1 MKYATVMATGLL
13 VNISI
18 FASDMDSTER
28 YADLME
34 NKQRIIRQLNK
45 QAECVRLAS
54 DDQQLKAC
62 QSARKR
68 MELNV
73 TEKDEVARSV
83 QKLKTGNLNETEF
96 F

>member
-1 MKYATVMATGLL
+1 MKYATVMTTGLL

-18 FASDMDSTER
+18 FASDMTASEP

-34 NKQRIIRQLNK
+34 NKQRMIRQLNK

-54 DDQQLKAC
+54 DERQLKAC
-62 QSARKR
+62 EGLIRQPAANVEKAARNAHKSK
-68 MELNV
+68 N
-73 TEKDEVARSV
+73 D
-83 QKLKTGNLNETEF
+83 NLNETEF